1 MIMEADE
8 NIIDDF
14 EDEGF
19 VLKKNP
25 NRPSA
30 ARNKQHHTTS
40 PSKKTPESPKKND
53 KEVSKKKEE

>member
-1 MIMEADE
+1 MEEDMQEDMLEEDMAEEMIMEADE

-30 ARNKQHHTTS
+30 ARNK
-40 PSKKTPESPKKND
+40 
-53 KEVSKKKEE
+53 